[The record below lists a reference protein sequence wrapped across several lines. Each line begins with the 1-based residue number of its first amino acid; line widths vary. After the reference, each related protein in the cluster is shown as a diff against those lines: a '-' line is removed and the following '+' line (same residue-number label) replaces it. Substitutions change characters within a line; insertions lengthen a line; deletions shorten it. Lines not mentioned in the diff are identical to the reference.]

1 MALNFRQIQATSGAF
16 EVAKWLVEEL
26 RIQRI
31 QLKGSGMIFHDTPNS
46 WMVYF
51 HGKIPSMN

>member
-1 MALNFRQIQATSGAF
+1 MDPQATSGAF

-31 QLKGSGMIFHDTPNS
+31 QLKGSGMIFHDTPFIAGWFIS
-46 WMVYF
+46 M
-51 HGKIPSMN
+51 GKYHL